1 MDIIPNKFICPITLK
16 IMKEHVLYKDG
27 YTFERDAISHQSID
41 KTKLIHDDNVQNNLL
56 KRKAKLEIN
65 NKQRTKKICNT
76 SNEIRL
82 RQIEQNQI
90 RVGMGLKEIIY

>member
-1 MDIIPNKFICPITLK
+1 MDIIPNEFKYPITLK

-27 YTFERDAISHQSID
+27 YTFERDAILNAISHQSID
-41 KTKLIHDDNVQNNLL
+41 KTKLIHDGNVQNNLL

-82 RQIEQNQI
+82 
-90 RVGMGLKEIIY
+90 